1 MNNDPD
7 KTDITKKA
15 HCFIEELDVYG
26 RSGKLGVTLFAIDK
40 ITFLEYMVALEK
52 SGIVVL
58 LKCYT

>member
-15 HCFIEELDVYG
+15 LCFIEELDAYG

-52 SGIVVL
+52 SDTVVL

>member
-7 KTDITKKA
+7 KNDITKNA
-15 HCFIEELDVYG
+15 HCFIEALDASG

-40 ITFLEYMVALEK
+40 FTFLEYMVALEK
-52 SGIVVL
+52 SDTVVL